1 MSNYSKTIFQVF
13 GGDESYIPIEFDNE
27 LVGYGHI
34 ILYNIVIK
42 IKGVVEYV

>member
-1 MSNYSKTIFQVF
+1 MFQMF
-13 GGDESYIPIEFDNE
+13 GGDETYISIEFDNE

-42 IKGVVEYV
+42 IKGAMEYV